1 MRGVTDA
8 HRHRE
13 SFADSKDGSGFLAEP
28 ISLSEDAHANITVSS
43 RFVAVPLAEFVH
55 TVQVKDVEEVL
66 ETHEDAEVMVRT
78 PVLLGVSRAKDADAD
93 RWWRR
98 WWAAPALLGLLAGGF
113 LALGLAGEDLSV
125 WLPAAAF
132 GLVGVSAGLGARE
145 ALRLWQE
152 GSAAE
157 PKAAKQAEKT
167 DHSPPRPRGRRSAGG
182 SSGATRRRSR

>member
-1 MRGVTDA
+1 MDA
-8 HRHRE
+8 GRDRD
-13 SFADSKDGSGFLAEP
+13 SFADSKDSSGFLAEP

-55 TVQVKDVEEVL
+55 TVQAKDVEEVL

-93 RWWRR
+93 RWWRH

-113 LALGLAGEDLSV
+113 LALGLAGEELSV
-125 WLPAAAF
+125 WFPSAAF

-157 PKAAKQAEKT
+157 PKAGKQAVQAE
-167 DHSPPRPRGRRSAGG
+167 HSPRPRGRRSAGAA
-182 SSGATRRRSR
+182 ATARRRSR